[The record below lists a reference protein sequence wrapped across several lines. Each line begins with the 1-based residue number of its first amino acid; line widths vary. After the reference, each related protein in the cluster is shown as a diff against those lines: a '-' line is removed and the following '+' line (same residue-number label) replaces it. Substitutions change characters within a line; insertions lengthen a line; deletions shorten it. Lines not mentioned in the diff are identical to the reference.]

1 MRLFVTGRRD
11 LKSQRNLDE
20 FSNLM
25 EALHFAYRNAI
36 DNNNRSIEIYIDP
49 SVPHYIFY
57 KDIVNDEFG
66 DVFSQMKYFTDP

>member
-1 MRLFVTGRRD
+1 
-11 LKSQRNLDE
+11 
-20 FSNLM
+20 M